1 MAESLATNAPNRLM
15 TLLERLRTAA
25 ASAKPGTR
33 VIGIDLGT
41 TNSTVAQVQL
51 PLDPAGSPELLCE
64 CISIEQMTP
73 SGPFYGSLVPSVVAI
88 DKSGKTWIGEGAK
101 RMRSLPREHGLS
113 PEKNL
118 FHDTKNEIGLRKRYY
133 RAPEEYDH
141 ARKIAGHVLR
151 FLAQG
156 ARKVSGHASVRT
168 VVTVPASFQL
178 NQRAD
183 TLDAARLAGLSLTD
197 YDLLDEPLAALT
209 DYLFTFAGQEILA
222 KPANMVVFDFGGGT
236 CDVFVARLKPRGA
249 DEGVDIEAKAV
260 SRYHRLG
267 GSDFDAAIIH
277 EVLIPAL
284 LKENTLPARH
294 FEWGERKRVLEPAL
308 RGCAEALKEGL
319 CREIAQL
326 HLHGRYQGAD
336 KTTIVA
342 KQMATAVRVGDT
354 EYLLAE
360 PCLTAARWE
369 ELLEPFLSTYLLHV
383 QQTDFCQTLSIFAPI
398 SDAMERARLP
408 VGDVHFVLLAGGSSL
423 IPQVQW
429 AVEKYF
435 PTARILS
442 FPDSTAAQ
450 TAIARGA
457 AWSAAWLEATG
468 RPFVRPVISDAIALR
483 VRGRSPITLIDAGS
497 AIPFPA
503 DGSWAT
509 KPGLVLPKQFSGL
522 LKVEIVTLPDEQTVL
537 HMPVEMDKKL
547 GGEPLL
553 LQYRFTAAR
562 SFECALALMREPDKR
577 TESKV
582 ENPLVNVANPG
593 AVRAQIEEI
602 EEELRDAG
610 ALGKR
615 HSKQLLR
622 LASLYREVR
631 MLEKAAEVLK
641 SAARVAGEPDEVIL
655 NLQGLNYDEMGDFNR
670 METCYKAAVSVS
682 TWSAPFF
689 NWALHCYQQK
699 RFDAALEKVD
709 EAIVREPSHGAYFAL
724 KARILLA
731 MEKREAAVQSAE
743 HAMELFPP
751 LPELADWQ
759 LSWFE
764 SAAFFLKREADIKA
778 VNALRSS
785 RKAATPS
792 PNGLAQEPDYSG

>member
-1 MAESLATNAPNRLM
+1 MNLVAQLAKAS
-15 TLLERLRTAA
+15 A
-25 ASAKPGTR
+25 ASPPKR
-33 VIGIDLGT
+33 VLGIDLGT

-51 PLDPAGSPELLCE
+51 PLDPAGSPDSLCE
-64 CISIEQMTP
+64 CISIEQTTH
-73 SGPFYGSLVPSVVAI
+73 SGPFFGNLVPSVVAI

-101 RMRSLPREHGLS
+101 RMRSLPRDYGLS

-118 FHDTKNEIGLRKRYY
+118 FHDTKNEIGLRKRYH

-156 ARKVSGHASVRT
+156 ARKVSGHAAVRT

-183 TLDAARLAGLSLTD
+183 TLEAARLAGLSLTD

-209 DYLFTFAGQEILA
+209 DYLFTFADKDFMTKA
-222 KPANMVVFDFGGGT
+222 ANIVVFDFGGGT
-236 CDVFVARLKPRGA
+236 CDVFVARLKPRGVQG
-249 DEGVDIEAKAV
+249 GVDIEAKAV

-284 LKENTLPARH
+284 LKENNLPARH
-294 FEWGERKRVLEPAL
+294 FEWGDRKRVLEPAL

-336 KTTIVA
+336 KTTIAA

-360 PCLTAARWE
+360 PTLTAAKWE
-369 ELLEPFLSTYLLHV
+369 ELLEPFLSTDLLHV
-383 QQTDFCQTLSIFAPI
+383 RQSDFCQTLSIFAPI

-408 VGDVHFVLLAGGSSL
+408 VGDVHFVLMAGGSSL

-429 AVEKYF
+429 AVEKFF
-435 PTARILS
+435 PKSRVLT

-468 RPFVRPVISDAIALR
+468 QPFVRPVISDAIALR
-483 VRGRSPITLIDAGS
+483 VRGRNPITLIDAGTP
-497 AIPFPA
+497 IPFPA

-509 KPGLVLPKQFSGL
+509 KPGLVLPKQFNGL

-537 HMPVEMDKKL
+537 HMPVEMDKNL

-577 TESKV
+577 AESSV
-582 ENPLVNVANPG
+582 ENPLVNEANPG
-593 AVRAQIEEI
+593 AVRVEIEEI

-641 SAARVAGEPDEVIL
+641 SAARVAGEADEVIL
-655 NLQGLNYDEMGDFNR
+655 NLQGLNYDEIGDFNR
-670 METCYKAAVSVS
+670 METCYKEAVRVS

-689 NWALHCYQQK
+689 NWALHCHKQK
-699 RFDAALEKVD
+699 RFDTALEKVD
-709 EAIVREPSHGAYFAL
+709 EAIVRDPSNGAYCVL

-731 MEKREAAVQSAE
+731 MEKKEASTQSAE
-743 HAMELFPP
+743 HGLSLFPP
-751 LPELADWQ
+751 IQQQSDWQ
-759 LSWFE
+759 LAWFE
-764 SAAFFLKREADIKA
+764 SGAFLLKREADLKA
-778 VNALRSS
+778 VRELRSS
-785 RKAATPS
+785 KKTAS
-792 PNGLAQEPDYSG
+792 PTTDGPAQEPDYTG

>member
-1 MAESLATNAPNRLM
+1 MKLVEQLAK
-15 TLLERLRTAA
+15 
-25 ASAKPGTR
+25 ASAGSPPKR
-33 VIGIDLGT
+33 VLGIDLGT

-51 PLDPAGSPELLCE
+51 PLDPAGTPELLCE

-73 SGPFYGSLVPSVVAI
+73 SGPFYGGLVPSVVAI

-101 RMRSLPREHGLS
+101 RMRSLPRDYGLS

-118 FHDTKNEIGLRKRYY
+118 FHDTKNEIGLRKQYY

-141 ARKIAGHVLR
+141 ARKIAAHVLR

-156 ARKVSGHASVRT
+156 ARKASGHAAART

-183 TLDAARLAGLSLTD
+183 TLEAASLAGLSLTD

-209 DYLFTFAGQEILA
+209 DYLFTFAEPEFMA
-222 KPANMVVFDFGGGT
+222 KAANIVVFDFGGGT

-249 DEGVDIEAKAV
+249 QAGVDIEAKAV

-277 EVLIPAL
+277 GVLIPAL
-284 LKENTLPARH
+284 LKENNLPARH
-294 FEWGERKRVLEPAL
+294 FEWGDRKRVLEPAL

-326 HLHGRYQGAD
+326 HLHGRYQAAD
-336 KTTIVA
+336 KTAIAA

-360 PCLTAARWE
+360 PTLTAAKWE
-369 ELLEPFLSTYLLHV
+369 ELLEPFLSTELLHV
-383 QQTDFCQTLSIFAPI
+383 RQSDFCQTLSIFAPI

-408 VGDVHFVLLAGGSSL
+408 VADVHFVLMAGGSSL

-435 PTARILS
+435 PKSRVLT

-468 RPFVRPVISDAIALR
+468 QPFVRPVISEAIALR
-483 VRGRSPITLIDAGS
+483 VRGRNPITLIDAGS
-497 AIPFPA
+497 PIPFPA

-509 KPGLVLPKQFSGL
+509 KPGLVLPKQFNGL

-537 HMPVEMDKKL
+537 HMPVEMDTKL

-562 SFECALALMREPDKR
+562 CFECALALMREPDKR
-577 TESKV
+577 EESSV

-593 AVRAQIEEI
+593 AVRVEIEEI

-610 ALGKR
+610 ALGKP
-615 HSKQLLR
+615 HSRQLLR

-641 SAARVAGEPDEVIL
+641 SAARVAGEADAAIL
-655 NLQGLNYDEMGDFNR
+655 NLQGLNYDEIGDFNR
-670 METCYKAAVSVS
+670 METCYKEAVRVS
-682 TWSAPFF
+682 TWGAPFF
-689 NWALHCYQQK
+689 NWALHCLRQK

-709 EAIVREPSHGAYFAL
+709 EAIVRDPSNGAYCTL

-731 MEKREAAVQSAE
+731 MEQKEAATQSAE
-743 HAMELFPP
+743 HAMSLFPP
-751 LPELADWQ
+751 VQEQSEFQLA
-759 LSWFE
+759 WFE
-764 SAAFFLKREADIKA
+764 SAALFLKREADLKA
-778 VNALRSS
+778 VRELRSS
-785 RKAATPS
+785 SKSASPS
-792 PNGLAQEPDYSG
+792 TDSPAQEPDYTG

>member
-1 MAESLATNAPNRLM
+1 MS
-15 TLLERLRTAA
+15 LLEKLRTAA
-25 ASAKPGTR
+25 ASTKPGTR

-51 PLDPAGSPELLCE
+51 PLDPAGTAELLCE

-73 SGPFYGSLVPSVVAI
+73 SGPFFGSLVPSVVAI
-88 DKSGKTWIGEGAK
+88 DQSGRTWIGEGAK
-101 RMRSLPREHGLS
+101 RMRSLPRGYGLS

-118 FHDTKNEIGLRKRYY
+118 FQDTKNEIGLQKRYY
-133 RAPEEYDH
+133 RAPGEYDH

-156 ARKVSGHASVRT
+156 ARKVSGHAAVRT

-183 TLDAARLAGLSLTD
+183 TLEAARLAGLSLTD

-209 DYLFTFAGQEILA
+209 DYLFTFADPEFLTKA
-222 KPANMVVFDFGGGT
+222 ANIVVFDFGGGT
-236 CDVFVARLKPRGA
+236 CDIFVARLKPRGA
-249 DEGVDIEAKAV
+249 QEGVDIEAKAV

-284 LKENTLPARH
+284 LKENNLPARH
-294 FEWGERKRVLEPAL
+294 FEWGDRKRVLEPAL

-326 HLHGRYQGAD
+326 HLLGRYQGAD
-336 KTTIVA
+336 KTAIA
-342 KQMATAVRVGDT
+342 ARQMATAVRVGDT

-360 PCLTAARWE
+360 PSLTAAKWE
-369 ELLEPFLSTYLLHV
+369 ELLEPFLSTELLHV
-383 QQTDFCQTLSIFAPI
+383 RQSDFCQTLSIFAPI

-408 VGDVHFVLLAGGSSL
+408 VADVHFVLMAGGSSL

-435 PTARILS
+435 PKARALT

-457 AWSAAWLEATG
+457 AWSAAWLAATG
-468 RPFVRPVISDAIALR
+468 QPFVRPVIPDAIALKAG
-483 VRGRSPITLIDAGS
+483 GRKLTLIDAGS
-497 AIPFPA
+497 PIPFPT

-509 KPGLVLPKQFSGL
+509 KPGLVLARPFNGL

-537 HMPVEMDKKL
+537 HMQVAMDTKH

-562 SFECALALMREPDKR
+562 CFECAVALQREPDKR
-577 TESKV
+577 AESSV

-593 AVRAQIEEI
+593 AVRVEIEEI
-602 EEELRDAG
+602 EEALRDAG
-610 ALGKR
+610 ALGKP

-622 LASLYREVR
+622 LASLYREIR

-641 SAARVAGEPDEVIL
+641 SAGRVAGEPDEYIL
-655 NLQGLNYDEMGDFNR
+655 NLQGLNYDAIGDFNR

-682 TWSAPFF
+682 TWSGPFF
-689 NWALHCYQQK
+689 NWALHCHRQK

-709 EAIVREPSHGAYFAL
+709 EAIVREPSDGAYFVL

-731 MEKREAAVQSAE
+731 MEEKEAATESAE
-743 HAMELFPP
+743 HGLSLFPP
-751 LPELADWQ
+751 LKEQSEFQLA
-759 LSWFE
+759 WFE
-764 SAAFFLKREADIKA
+764 SAAIFLKREADLKA
-778 VNALRSS
+778 VRERRSV
-785 RKAATPS
+785 RKTASASTDDP
-792 PNGLAQEPDYSG
+792 AQEPDYTG

>member
-1 MAESLATNAPNRLM
+1 MN
-15 TLLERLRTAA
+15 LLEILRTAA
-25 ASAKPGTR
+25 AAARPGTR

-156 ARKVSGHASVRT
+156 ARKVSGHAAVRT

-183 TLDAARLAGLSLTD
+183 TLEAARLAGLSLTD

-209 DYLFTFAGQEILA
+209 DYLFTFAGEEVLA

-249 DEGVDIEAKAV
+249 EAGVDIEAKAV

-284 LKENTLPARH
+284 LKENNLPARH

-423 IPQVQW
+423 IPQVRW

-435 PTARILS
+435 PAARVLS

-468 RPFVRPVISDAIALR
+468 QPFVRPVISDAIALR
-483 VRGRSPITLIDAGS
+483 VRGRSPLTLIDAGS

-509 KPGLVLPKQFSGL
+509 KPGLVLPKQFNGL

-537 HMPVEMDKKL
+537 HMEVEMDKKL

-593 AVRAQIEEI
+593 AIRVQIEEI

-641 SAARVAGEPDEVIL
+641 SAARVAGEADEFIL

-689 NWALHCYQQK
+689 NWALHCYRQK

-709 EAIVREPSHGAYFAL
+709 EAIVREPSDGAYFAL

-743 HAMELFPP
+743 HAMAQFPP
-751 LPELADWQ
+751 LKEQSDWQ

-764 SAAFFLKREADIKA
+764 SAASFLKREADLKA
-778 VNALRSS
+778 VSALRSS
-785 RKAATPS
+785 RKSTSPS
-792 PNGLAQEPDYSG
+792 TDGLAQEPDYTG

>member
-1 MAESLATNAPNRLM
+1 MNLVEQLAKAS
-15 TLLERLRTAA
+15 A
-25 ASAKPGTR
+25 ASPPKR
-33 VIGIDLGT
+33 VVGIDLGT

-51 PLDPAGSPELLCE
+51 PLDPAGTAELLCE

-73 SGPFYGSLVPSVVAI
+73 SGPFFGSLVPSVVAI
-88 DKSGKTWIGEGAK
+88 DQSGQTWIGEGAK
-101 RMRSLPREHGLS
+101 RMRSLPRDYGLS

-156 ARKVSGHASVRT
+156 ARKVSGHAAVRT

-183 TLDAARLAGLSLTD
+183 TLEAARLAGLSLTD

-209 DYLFTFAGQEILA
+209 DYLFTFAEPEFMA
-222 KPANMVVFDFGGGT
+222 KAANIVVFDFGGGT

-249 DEGVDIEAKAV
+249 EAGVDIEAKAV

-284 LKENTLPARH
+284 LKENDLPARH

-326 HLHGRYQGAD
+326 HLLGRYQGAD
-336 KTTIVA
+336 KATIAA

-360 PCLTAARWE
+360 PSLTAAKWE
-369 ELLEPFLSTYLLHV
+369 ELLEPFLSTLLLHV
-383 QQTDFCQTLSIFAPI
+383 RQSDFCQTLSIFAPI

-408 VGDVHFVLLAGGSSL
+408 VSDVHFVLMAGGSSL

-435 PTARILS
+435 PKARVLT

-468 RPFVRPVISDAIALR
+468 QPIVRPVISDAIALR
-483 VRGRSPITLIDAGS
+483 VRGRDPITLIGAGS
-497 AIPFPA
+497 PIPVPA

-509 KPGLVLPKQFSGL
+509 KPGLVLPKQFNGL

-537 HMPVEMDKKL
+537 HMPVEMDRNL

-562 SFECALALMREPDKR
+562 SFECGLALQREPDKR
-577 TESKV
+577 AERSV
-582 ENPLVNVANPG
+582 QNPLVNVANPG
-593 AVRAQIEEI
+593 EVRVEIEEI

-641 SAARVAGEPDEVIL
+641 SAGRVAGEPDAAIL
-655 NLQGLNYDEMGDFNR
+655 NLQGINYEEIGDFNR

-682 TWSAPFF
+682 TWSTPFF
-689 NWALHCYQQK
+689 NWALHCHRHK

-709 EAIVREPSHGAYFAL
+709 EAIVREPSDGAYFVL

-731 MEKREAAVQSAE
+731 MGNKEAATESAE
-743 HAMELFPP
+743 HGLSLFPP
-751 LPELADWQ
+751 IQEQSDWQ
-759 LSWFE
+759 LAWFE
-764 SAAFFLKREADIKA
+764 SGAFFLKREADLKA
-778 VNALRSS
+778 VRELRSS
-785 RKAATPS
+785 RKSAAPS
-792 PNGLAQEPDYSG
+792 TDSPAQEPEYTG

>member
-1 MAESLATNAPNRLM
+1 MNF
-15 TLLERLRTAA
+15 LEMLRRDGC
-25 ASAKPGTR
+25 AKNLPSQPVR
-33 VIGIDLGT
+33 VLGIDLGT

-51 PLDPAGSPELLCE
+51 PLDPDRSPEMLCE

-88 DKSGKTWIGEGAK
+88 DKAGKTWIGEGAK
-101 RMRSLPREHGLS
+101 RMRSLPRDYGLS

-133 RAPEEYDH
+133 RAPEDYDH
-141 ARKIAGHVLR
+141 SRKIAGHILR
-151 FLAQG
+151 FLADG
-156 ARKVSGHASVRT
+156 ARKASGHAAIRT

-183 TLDAARLAGLSLTD
+183 TLEAARLAGLSLTD

-209 DYLFTFAGQEILA
+209 DYLFTFADPELLTKA
-222 KPANMVVFDFGGGT
+222 ANVVVFDFGGGT
-236 CDVFVARLKPRGA
+236 CDVFVARLKPRGKEA
-249 DEGVDIEAKAV
+249 GVDIEAKAV

-284 LKENTLPARH
+284 LKENNLSARH
-294 FEWGERKRVLEPAL
+294 FEWGDRKRVLEPAL

-326 HLHGRYQGAD
+326 QLHGRYQGAD
-336 KTTIVA
+336 KANIVA
-342 KQMATAVRVGDT
+342 RQMATAVRVGDT

-360 PCLTAARWE
+360 PSLTAAKWE
-369 ELLEPFLSTYLLHV
+369 ELLEPFLSTELLHV
-383 QQTDFCQTLSIFAPI
+383 RQSDFCQTLSIFAPI

-408 VGDVHFVLLAGGSSL
+408 VTDVHFVLMAGGSSL
-423 IPQVQW
+423 IPQVQR
-429 AVEKYF
+429 AVEEFF
-435 PTARILS
+435 PKTRILT

-468 RPFVRPVISDAIALR
+468 QPFVRPVISDTIALR
-483 VRGRSPITLIDAGS
+483 VRGRKPITLIEAGS
-497 AIPFPA
+497 SIPFPA
-503 DGSWAT
+503 DGGWAT
-509 KPGLVLPKQFSGL
+509 KPGLVLPKHFTGL

-537 HMPVEMDKKL
+537 RMPVAMDKKF

-562 SFECALALMREPDKR
+562 SFGCVLGLMREPDKR
-577 TESKV
+577 AELSV

-593 AVRAQIEEI
+593 AVRVEIEEI

-610 ALGKR
+610 GLGKS

-641 SAARVAGEPDEVIL
+641 SAARVGGEADEVIL
-655 NLQGLNYDEMGDFNR
+655 NLQGLNYEEIGDFNR
-670 METCYKAAVSVS
+670 METCYKEAVRVS
-682 TWSAPFF
+682 SWGAPFF
-689 NWALHCYQQK
+689 NWALHCYRQK

-709 EAIVREPSHGAYFAL
+709 EAIVRDPANGAYPVL
-724 KARILLA
+724 KSRIHMA
-731 MEKREAAVQSAE
+731 MKNTDAAVQSAE
-743 HAMELFPP
+743 SGMSLFPP
-751 LPELADWQ
+751 IEEQSDWQ
-759 LSWFE
+759 LAWFE
-764 SAAFFLKREADIKA
+764 SAAFFLKREADLKA
-778 VNALRSS
+778 VCALRSS
-785 RKAATPS
+785 RKTAS
-792 PNGLAQEPDYSG
+792 PISDGRAQEPDYTG